1 MALREMP
8 AGAASNLPHY
18 THSSVYAGDP
28 KLYPHG
34 TVLPAL
40 EGGTLSF
47 TQHTLKMTVA
57 TESLKII
64 TIMGEEF
71 GLHCFVLFQMKV
83 YVVYGPRAPA

>member
-1 MALREMP
+1 MLGTLNCIHTEQFF
-8 AGAASNLPHY
+8 LPWR
-18 THSSVYAGDP
+18 
-28 KLYPHG
+28 
-34 TVLPAL
+34 
-40 EGGTLSF
+40 GGTLSF